1 MQAQNPHSGS
11 KIVKYAAATSATL
24 LLSNIFIAAVKGKT
38 YKFGAWLRAKAGSSM
53 PTGAQANNKVRFAY
67 ADNSGIFEAPF
78 NPATIPTVW
87 TEYSNT
93 YTATKDGAMTISV
106 NAFLN
111 AGEIYLDDVYVIDIT
126 DRIDLDANAGAITN
140 LQSTVTQQGKD
151 ITAQAKRL
159 DDLKANVDGYD
170 ARITNQ
176 DETIAQNGLAM
187 ANGFRQ
193 LQSSIDDNSAAI
205 ITTSKTVTDLEKS
218 TTEQMTTLKSQVGDM
233 SSTVQQTASTVAD
246 LNGKLG
252 AQWGVKVNTSSGGKN
267 YVAGIQL
274 GIDGSGQSQFL
285 VQADQFGIY
294 VPNGDKSNLAFGVD
308 GNGAYMQQ
316 AMARNLVIDFAQIS
330 NNIQSTNYVEGVS
343 GWAINKNGGAQF
355 NNAIFRGHVEA
366 SSGSFQGNINATS
379 GSFRGTID
387 ATDGIFRGT
396 VQASRFIG
404 DICSAGVFPEG
415 KRPDIT
421 HYDSGNNGVPKTYAV
436 SAVVACG
443 VSFVGKIRVWI
454 KGIKVS
460 EIGVSGASDNA
471 STRYIPVF
479 GALSGVTDT
488 NVRCEVTIEGS
499 GIANYNGGFV
509 IMTRSTGS
517 WA

>member
-1 MQAQNPHSGS
+1 MML
-11 KIVKYAAATSATL
+11 TSRL
-24 LLSNIFIAAVKGKT
+24 G
-38 YKFGAWLRAKAGSSM
+38 LRVA
-53 PTGAQANNKVRFAY
+53 
-67 ADNSGIFEAPF
+67 
-78 NPATIPTVW
+78 
-87 TEYSNT
+87 
-93 YTATKDGAMTISV
+93 
-106 NAFLN
+106 
-111 AGEIYLDDVYVIDIT
+111 DVYVIDIT

-193 LQSSIDDNSAAI
+193 LQSSIGDNSAAI